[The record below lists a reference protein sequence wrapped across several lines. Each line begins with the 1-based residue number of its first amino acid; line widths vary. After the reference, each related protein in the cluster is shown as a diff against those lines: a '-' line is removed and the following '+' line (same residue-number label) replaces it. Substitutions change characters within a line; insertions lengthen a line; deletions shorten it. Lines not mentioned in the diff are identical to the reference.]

1 MGQNACS
8 SFTKWLWVF
17 FFLGDSWVRKNAENH
32 ENQEFD
38 VCLRRHI
45 SSFTGGSA
53 VMFGSLQRLWVFI
66 VCSLF
71 TKRVLV
77 WKVVPDHFEIH
88 EIVEKVI
95 LDLCTEIV
103 TWKHH
108 EGGKIKS
115 TTESSDADVVR
126 NAVRF
131 ACKHSTCTAS
141 IEDAQRCAICARAV
155 AKLRQERASTQ
166 SDGTWFYYNF

>member
-1 MGQNACS
+1 
-8 SFTKWLWVF
+8 
-17 FFLGDSWVRKNAENH
+17 
-32 ENQEFD
+32 
-38 VCLRRHI
+38 
-45 SSFTGGSA
+45 
-53 VMFGSLQRLWVFI
+53 MFGSLQRLCFFI
-66 VCSLF
+66 VRSLF

-95 LDLCTEIV
+95 LDVCTGMV
-103 TWKHH
+103 TWKQH

-115 TTESSDADVVR
+115 ATETSDADVR

-141 IEDAQRCAICARAV
+141 IEGAQRCTICARAV

-166 SDGTWFYYNF
+166 SDGT